1 MKPYSHY
8 CSTSTK
14 QALDDDE
21 VLRALK
27 YTTAGSGLGAGAGLI
42 SALLL
47 ESLKDPNEA
56 QYLRKALQGAGLGA
70 LVGGGAGGIFALNT
84 NGRRSSD
91 FGIYTGPRESLRG
104 VGIPAGE
111 GTLRSGKSTGNFYD
125 NLAQASESIHSPSTT
140 PQR

>member
-14 QALDDDE
+14 QAFDDDE

-84 NGRRSSD
+84 NGQRSSD
-91 FGIYTGPRESLRG
+91 FGIPIRPIGGLLQDR
-104 VGIPAGE
+104 
-111 GTLRSGKSTGNFYD
+111 KSTGNFYD
-125 NLAQASESIHSPSTT
+125 NLAQDSELIHSPSTT